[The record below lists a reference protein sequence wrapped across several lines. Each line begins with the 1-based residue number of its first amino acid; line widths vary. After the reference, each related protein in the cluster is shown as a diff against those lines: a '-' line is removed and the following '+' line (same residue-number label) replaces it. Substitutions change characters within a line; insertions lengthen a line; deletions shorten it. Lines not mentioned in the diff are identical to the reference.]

1 MARSR
6 RRRHQDSFGRRAKRE
21 GHLARSVYKLEE
33 IDRRVRLFRRG
44 HRVLDLGAYP
54 GSWSLYAAKKVGLEG
69 RVLGLDIQP
78 PTAATPAN
86 VELRHADIYEVN
98 PTDFGTFDVV
108 ISDMAPST
116 TGNRFT
122 DQCRSFDLFMR
133 ALDFAEALLPPGG
146 SFVGKLFVGPD
157 FDAARDRLRTL
168 FAQHRI
174 IRPKATRN
182 ESIEAFLVGLQRKE
196 AVAPA
201 LDAETADPEQL

>member
-1 MARSR
+1 MC
-6 RRRHQDSFGRRAKRE
+6 
-21 GHLARSVYKLEE
+21 L
-33 IDRRVRLFRRG
+33 RRG
-44 HRVLDLGAYP
+44 HVLDLGAYP

-122 DQCRSFDLFMR
+122 DQCRSFDPFMR
-133 ALDFAEALLPPGG
+133 ALDFAEALLPPAVP
-146 SFVGKLFVGPD
+146 SWKAVGPD

-182 ESIEAFLVGLQRKE
+182 ESIEAFLSAFSKE

>member
-1 MARSR
+1 
-6 RRRHQDSFGRRAKRE
+6 
-21 GHLARSVYKLEE
+21 
-33 IDRRVRLFRRG
+33 VRLFRRG
-44 HRVLDLGAYP
+44 QRVLDLGAFP
-54 GSWSLYAAKKVGLEG
+54 GSWSIYAGQQVGLEG

-78 PTAATPAN
+78 PTAAAPAN
-86 VELRHADIYEVN
+86 VELRHADIYEVD
-98 PTDFGTFDVV
+98 PKDFGTFDVV

-146 SFVGKLFVGPD
+146 AFVGKLFVGPD
-157 FDAARDRLRTL
+157 FDAARDRLRGL

-196 AVAPA
+196 SLEEEADSESAQT
-201 LDAETADPEQL
+201 ETP